1 MQAIFRETYWLCL
14 FFWQCSSTSI
24 QRETIRLVSKA
35 LEVIA
40 LSIFPKNRWTN
51 NNKFVFDF
59 SLYNLVFSYPYNVIN
74 I

>member
-1 MQAIFRETYWLCL
+1 MQAIFIETYWLCL

-40 LSIFPKNRWTN
+40 LSIFAKNRWTN

-59 SLYNLVFSYPYNVIN
+59 PPYNLVFSYPYNVFN